1 MPAAQG
7 AGGIAERFSN
17 LSFSLVDVLLA
28 LLIILLSWL
37 VSRSARR
44 TVLRASAQLAGMSD
58 DLRHLGARI
67 TSYLVLLVG
76 IGLALAVLGVEI
88 QPLLAVALLI
98 GVVLVLALRGIAD
111 NFAAGIVIQTRRPV
125 HLGDHIEGLG
135 HEGTVRELNSRSVVI
150 ETADGRTVHL
160 PNHELLDSPIV
171 NYTTAGRRRTEL
183 EVRIAADVHRTSEI
197 INLVMDAVT
206 SAPGVRSHPGPSATV
221 TAMEPERTMLTVQ
234 IWHDPAKTYA
244 VAAAAV
250 QSIAE
255 RMHTAGLAGVVLTTP
270 ARPPMPPP
278 PPL

>member
-1 MPAAQG
+1 
-7 AGGIAERFSN
+7 
-17 LSFSLVDVLLA
+17 
-28 LLIILLSWL
+28 
-37 VSRSARR
+37 
-44 TVLRASAQLAGMSD
+44 
-58 DLRHLGARI
+58 
-67 TSYLVLLVG
+67 
-76 IGLALAVLGVEI
+76 
-88 QPLLAVALLI
+88 
-98 GVVLVLALRGIAD
+98 
-111 NFAAGIVIQTRRPV
+111 
-125 HLGDHIEGLG
+125 
-135 HEGTVRELNSRSVVI
+135 GTVRELNSRSVVI

>member
-1 MPAAQG
+1 MAGRFALPTAPSWNASIGPHRNLATVWGGAEPVPAAQG
-7 AGGIAERFSN
+7 AGGIAERFSD

-135 HEGTVRELNSRSVVI
+135 
-150 ETADGRTVHL
+150 
-160 PNHELLDSPIV
+160 
-171 NYTTAGRRRTEL
+171 
-183 EVRIAADVHRTSEI
+183 
-197 INLVMDAVT
+197 
-206 SAPGVRSHPGPSATV
+206 
-221 TAMEPERTMLTVQ
+221 
-234 IWHDPAKTYA
+234 
-244 VAAAAV
+244 
-250 QSIAE
+250 
-255 RMHTAGLAGVVLTTP
+255 
-270 ARPPMPPP
+270 
-278 PPL
+278 